1 MRVCNLSASIIILF
15 LSLKEQQMSPKIED
29 NLTTLLLHYPDL
41 DGCTES
47 LQSAYTLIQ
56 SSYDAGGKILLCGNG
71 GSASDCEH
79 IVGELMK
86 SFEATRPI
94 SKKLRQNLESIDREH
109 AAYLADHLQRPLPAL
124 SLASQSA
131 LMTAISNDVA
141 SDMVFAQQV
150 LGYGKPEDTLIGI
163 STSGNSANVL
173 HALRVAKA
181 MGLKTIGFTGESGGQ
196 MRDLCD
202 AIICAPSNQTATIQ
216 ERHLAMYHALCRMLE
231 QTLVSN

>member
-1 MRVCNLSASIIILF
+1 MAS
-15 LSLKEQQMSPKIED
+15 KIED
-29 NLTTLLLHYPDL
+29 NLATLLLHYPDL
-41 DGCTES
+41 DSCIES
-47 LQSAYTLIQ
+47 LQLAYNLIQ

-86 SFEATRPI
+86 SFEAKRPI
-94 SKKLRQNLESIDREH
+94 NHELRQRLEDIDPEQG
-109 AAYLADHLQRPLPAL
+109 AYLAEHLQRPLPAL
-124 SLASQSA
+124 SLTSQAA

-163 STSGNSANVL
+163 STSGNSSNVL

-181 MGLKTIGFTGESGGQ
+181 MGLKTVGFTGESGGQ
-196 MRDLCD
+196 MRELCD

-231 QTLVSN
+231 QTLIAD